1 MVDSQRVIQAK
12 DGLAVVTLPAEVDI
26 ASSRRLCGE
35 LGFALSSARTVI
47 VDMTAST
54 SCHSSGVR
62 ILLLAYE
69 QAAATGVELRLA
81 VRSASVLRTLA
92 RAGTDW
98 LLPVYPSLED
108 ALATGSN
115 GVHAPRP
122 RPPAEPAPA
131 DPAGAADAS
140 PVR

>member
-1 MVDSQRVIQAK
+1 MSKTVVWTVDEPAVVPALAFSHPSRHFRDRSSDLPRRWSSMVDSQRVIQAR

-69 QAAATGVELRLA
+69 QAAATGVELR
-81 VRSASVLRTLA
+81 
-92 RAGTDW
+92 
-98 LLPVYPSLED
+98 
-108 ALATGSN
+108 
-115 GVHAPRP
+115 
-122 RPPAEPAPA
+122 
-131 DPAGAADAS
+131 
-140 PVR
+140 